1 MGGFR
6 YFSRWTIGSCVLALL
21 TIAAATHAEAKDD
34 DAGWTVRVG
43 LGGQIRPDY
52 PGSDDMRV
60 SPYPVISIRKTGD
73 PIPFGAPGDSP
84 GMTLIKTG
92 GLQIGPI
99 ANLSPKRKAKD
110 VGIPIEKVGTT
121 IEGGAFIQYYLL
133 PAVRIR
139 AEARKGFG
147 GHKGWI
153 GSLGSDFI
161 LRDKDRYIL
170 SIGPRVR
177 FADHRY
183 QRAYFG
189 ITPATSLASG
199 LPVFE
204 PDGGIYAVGVNAG
217 ALYQFTYHWG
227 VTGYARYDR
236 LVHDAARSPL
246 VRQLGSRNQYSAGV
260 ALTYTFDI
268 GKLSPR

>member
-1 MGGFR
+1 M
-6 YFSRWTIGSCVLALL
+6 IGSSTLALL
-21 TIAAATHAEAKDD
+21 LITTATRANAKDD
-34 DAGWTVRVG
+34 DGGWTVRIG
-43 LGGQIRPDY
+43 LGGQFKPKF
-52 PGSDDMRV
+52 PGADSLHPL
-60 SPYPVISIRKTGD
+60 PYPVLSIRRTGD

-84 GMTLIKTG
+84 GIKLIKIG
-92 GLQIGPI
+92 GLQIGP
-99 ANLSPKRKAKD
+99 AVNLTPRRKPKD
-110 VGIPIEKVGTT
+110 VGIPIEKVSAT

-133 PAVRIR
+133 PAVRVR
-139 AEARKGFG
+139 AEALHGFG

-153 GSLGSDFI
+153 GTISTDFI

-199 LPVFE
+199 LPVYE
-204 PDGGIYAVGVNAG
+204 PDGGMYAVGLNAG
-217 ALYQFTYHWG
+217 ALYQFNYHWG

-236 LVHDAARSPL
+236 LVHDAAKSPL

-268 GKLSPR
+268 GKL